1 MKKILI
7 IFCMVFSMLT
17 VGGCKKLDNFVL
29 TSRSSLAPV
38 VPINEYDI
46 IPLYFDGD
54 INSKTPR
61 ELEMICRKLY
71 PELKGIYST
80 GSYFYIFLPKT
91 ATIQLP
97 K

>member
-1 MKKILI
+1 MKKNLLLL
-7 IFCMVFSMLT
+7 FMAVSMLSFVT
-17 VGGCKKLDNFVL
+17 CQRLDNF
-29 TSRSSLAPV
+29 TIMSNSSLAPI
-38 VPINEYDI
+38 VPISEYDI

-54 INSKTPR
+54 IGRKTPR

-71 PELKGIYST
+71 PELKGVYSR
-80 GSYFYIFLPKT
+80 GNYFYVFLPKT